1 MSLLQTVRV
10 LDSWKDGQ
18 RQGSSI
24 FANKINGIES
34 WLHDS
39 FDKNF
44 TLVMRVPPLDEK
56 TNTIGHGSYAK
67 LMPGGHDDEYTADK
81 EEESDQLVEDA
92 RTSVMVND
100 STKTEAGDRKDPG

>member
-1 MSLLQTVRV
+1 
-10 LDSWKDGQ
+10 
-18 RQGSSI
+18 
-24 FANKINGIES
+24 
-34 WLHDS
+34 
-39 FDKNF
+39 
-44 TLVMRVPPLDEK
+44 MRVPPLDEK

-100 STKTEAGDRKDPG
+100 

>member
-1 MSLLQTVRV
+1 MPT
-10 LDSWKDGQ
+10 
-18 RQGSSI
+18 
-24 FANKINGIES
+24 KINCWRKK
-34 WLHDS
+34 WLHDC
-39 FDKNF
+39 FDTNF

-56 TNTIGHGSYAK
+56 TNTIDPGSYAK